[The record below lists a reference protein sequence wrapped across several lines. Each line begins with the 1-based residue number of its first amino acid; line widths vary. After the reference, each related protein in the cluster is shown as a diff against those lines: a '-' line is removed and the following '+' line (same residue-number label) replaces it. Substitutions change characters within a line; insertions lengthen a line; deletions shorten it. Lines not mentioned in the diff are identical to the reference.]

1 MVAFSHISKYNSLL
15 FESIVGM
22 VKPIIHRIEC
32 FQNFDAEKFQ
42 YIKKKT
48 AKN

>member
-15 FESIVGM
+15 FESIVDM